1 LESHEARLG
10 VRVRVA
16 QSDISPQLR
25 GMLGTIETCYGHP
38 EYLALDVRLDDGQ
51 YELFWAHG
59 LQKEEQEAG
68 WYRTA
73 SRRAL
78 TRA

>member
-1 LESHEARLG
+1 
-10 VRVRVA
+10 VRVV

-59 LQKEEQEAG
+59 LQKLE
-68 WYRTA
+68 
-73 SRRAL
+73 
-78 TRA
+78 